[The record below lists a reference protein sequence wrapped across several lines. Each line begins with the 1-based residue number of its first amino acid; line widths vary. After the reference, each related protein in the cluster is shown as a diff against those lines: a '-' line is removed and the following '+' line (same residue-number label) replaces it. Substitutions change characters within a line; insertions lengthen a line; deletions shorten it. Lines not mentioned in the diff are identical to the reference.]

1 VQKFKKKSS
10 GAKGLM
16 NSDYGHVFCPSN
28 NSAAPYVDLIER
40 NMKKTS
46 VMALELLVQ
55 L

>member
-1 VQKFKKKSS
+1 
-10 GAKGLM
+10 M
-16 NSDYGHVFCPSN
+16 NPDYGHVFCPSSN

-40 NMKKTS
+40 NMKKTT